1 MVETSGFQNRFRL
14 MWKARALLRLP
25 AGISEPTVVIA
36 QTGSEAVS
44 NVTKRHWLLRK
55 RQYMRDRKRIGCRQR
70 SVSFLSFFS
79 RHERPLL
86 AGKSLLLCYFS
97 NC

>member
-25 AGISEPTVVIA
+25 AVISEPTVVIA

-44 NVTKRHWLLRK
+44 RVTKTLLVVK
-55 RQYMRDRKRIGCRQR
+55 EKT
-70 SVSFLSFFS
+70 V
-79 RHERPLL
+79 H
-86 AGKSLLLCYFS
+86 A
-97 NC
+97 

>member
-1 MVETSGFQNRFRL
+1 

-25 AGISEPTVVIA
+25 AGISEPMVVIT
-36 QTGSEAVS
+36 QTEAVS
-44 NVTKRHWLLRK
+44 HVTKTSLVLRK
-55 RQYMRDRKRIGCRQR
+55 RQYMRDRKRIGGRQR

-86 AGKSLLLCYFS
+86 ARKSLLLRYFS